1 MYFKAITF
9 IAKKIVPKPMAEIYK
24 YVFFLYIKNKH
35 YQVKNLKSQ
44 HPKKLLK
51 TSKVFHLTTDTFKN
65 SMRGGYNLACTSIT
79 MCMCISDHKR

>member
-1 MYFKAITF
+1 MCFKATKL
-9 IAKKIVPKPMAEIYK
+9 IAKKVARKLMAEIYK

-65 SMRGGYNLACTSIT
+65 SMIGGYNLACTSIT